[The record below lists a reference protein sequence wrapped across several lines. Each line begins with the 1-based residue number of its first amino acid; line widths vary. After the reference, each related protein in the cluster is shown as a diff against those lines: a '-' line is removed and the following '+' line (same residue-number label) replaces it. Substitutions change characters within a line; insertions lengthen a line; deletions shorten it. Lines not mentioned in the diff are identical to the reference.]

1 MPKFPDPLEMWSTS
15 LEMGMMALE
24 AQAVIAMRL
33 MGMAGVWSVTK
44 AETSRMVTEK
54 SAALSKSMMKAGTAT
69 MRGASPE
76 KIVAEAIK
84 PYRQKTRANSRR
96 LARRGPKL
104 R

>member
-1 MPKFPDPLEMWSTS
+1 MAKYMNPLDMWSTS
-15 LEMGMMALE
+15 LEVGMMALE

-44 AETSRMVTEK
+44 TETSRMVTEK
-54 SAALSKSMMKAGTAT
+54 SAAMTKSMMNAGTAT

-96 LARRGPKL
+96 LAKRGPKL